1 MFICCFCKI
10 FLIYGNFL
18 LDLIFLAGNNQY
30 VEVSEEVLLAN
41 EKCVENEKD
50 NSKCIAMFFDI
61 FRLMRK
67 SEIYSIA
74 TT

>member
-1 MFICCFCKI
+1 MAIIII
-10 FLIYGNFL
+10 FRNFL

-61 FRLMRK
+61 FCLMSK